1 MVIFYRCKKGEN
13 MKAAIIGLGVI
24 GKVHYDVLKRQ
35 GEDIVAL
42 CDIDAAKLNGYDNV
56 KKYFDYKKML
66 DEEQIDVVH
75 ICTPHY
81 LHADMTIYALE
92 RNVNV
97 LCEKPLC
104 IRKEDVARIID
115 AENKSKAMLGVCL
128 QNRFNKSSQFVKR
141 YFQNKKVDFA
151 FGNVLWHRDK
161 EYYASGEWRGK
172 KETEG
177 GGVLIN
183 QAIHTL
189 DLMQW
194 ICGEPTSVLAN
205 TYNYSLKDVI
215 EVEDTAVA
223 LFKGDTDF
231 EFFATN
237 TAKTDLPVE
246 IRFIAGGD
254 IVTLY
259 PDKVLINGDVA
270 DIENEIEWNGKRSYG
285 NGHEK
290 LIGHFYDCVAKKE
303 KFPIDGSEAAKCVK
317 EVLSAYESDGKL
329 VEI

>member
-1 MVIFYRCKKGEN
+1 

-104 IRKEDVARIID
+104 IKKEDVARIID
-115 AENKSKAMLGVCL
+115 AENKPEAMLGVCL
-128 QNRFNKSSQFVKR
+128 QNRYNKSSQFVKR
-141 YFQNKKVDFA
+141 YFQNKKIDFA

-161 EYYASGEWRGK
+161 AYYASGEWRGK

-194 ICGEPTSVLAN
+194 ICGEPTSVCAN

-231 EFFATN
+231 E
-237 TAKTDLPVE
+237 LS
-246 IRFIAGGD
+246 
-254 IVTLY
+254 
-259 PDKVLINGDVA
+259 LIH
-270 DIENEIEWNGKRSYG
+270 I
-285 NGHEK
+285 
-290 LIGHFYDCVAKKE
+290 
-303 KFPIDGSEAAKCVK
+303 
-317 EVLSAYESDGKL
+317 
-329 VEI
+329 

>member
-1 MVIFYRCKKGEN
+1 

-115 AENKSKAMLGVCL
+115 AENKSEAMLGVCL
-128 QNRFNKSSQFVKR
+128 QNRYNKSSQFVKGI
-141 YFQNKKVDFA
+141 FKTKK
-151 FGNVLWHRDK
+151 
-161 EYYASGEWRGK
+161 S
-172 KETEG
+172 
-177 GGVLIN
+177 I
-183 QAIHTL
+183 
-189 DLMQW
+189 
-194 ICGEPTSVLAN
+194 S
-205 TYNYSLKDVI
+205 
-215 EVEDTAVA
+215 
-223 LFKGDTDF
+223 
-231 EFFATN
+231 
-237 TAKTDLPVE
+237 
-246 IRFIAGGD
+246 
-254 IVTLY
+254 
-259 PDKVLINGDVA
+259 
-270 DIENEIEWNGKRSYG
+270 
-285 NGHEK
+285 
-290 LIGHFYDCVAKKE
+290 
-303 KFPIDGSEAAKCVK
+303 
-317 EVLSAYESDGKL
+317 LSATCCGIATRRITRRENGGARKKPKAAECLSIRQYIRS
-329 VEI
+329 I

>member
-1 MVIFYRCKKGEN
+1 

-115 AENKSKAMLGVCL
+115 AENKSEAMLGVCL
-128 QNRFNKSSQFVKR
+128 QTDIISPVNLSKVFSKQKNRFRFRQRV
-141 YFQNKKVDFA
+141 V
-151 FGNVLWHRDK
+151 
-161 EYYASGEWRGK
+161 ASRQ
-172 KETEG
+172 
-177 GGVLIN
+177 GVLRVGRMAGQKRN
-183 QAIHTL
+183 RRRRSAYQS
-189 DLMQW
+189 
-194 ICGEPTSVLAN
+194 GN
-205 TYNYSLKDVI
+205 TY
-215 EVEDTAVA
+215 A
-223 LFKGDTDF
+223 
-231 EFFATN
+231 
-237 TAKTDLPVE
+237 
-246 IRFIAGGD
+246 
-254 IVTLY
+254 
-259 PDKVLINGDVA
+259 
-270 DIENEIEWNGKRSYG
+270 
-285 NGHEK
+285 
-290 LIGHFYDCVAKKE
+290 
-303 KFPIDGSEAAKCVK
+303 
-317 EVLSAYESDGKL
+317 
-329 VEI
+329 